1 MIHMWYRMVC
11 KCRIQLWCNAGNVS
25 WWSAG
30 TPGVVECFVSA
41 VERCER
47 GWGLPEVVGVCLPV
61 CVCVYESVSVGACV
75 PVVYVYACRV
85 LIVGAAPRCRWS
97 NAGWQETWKD
107 REREGG
113 REVVREADKRKRERG
128 EEAWCRRRGEN
139 RRRKDHEYRWEKRG
153 KLGAFA
159 GEFLTPGSFSDPIKC
174 RSFLPPQ
181 SNFFP
186 SPSHFC
192 LSLSLASPHWDTG
205 RWEEMT
211 F

>member
-1 MIHMWYRMVC
+1 MKRWHTRGCRVFRVCSGKMWERVGA
-11 KCRIQLWCNAGNVS
+11 AGSGGCVS
-25 WWSAG
+25 
-30 TPGVVECFVSA
+30 PCV
-41 VERCER
+41 
-47 GWGLPEVVGVCLPV
+47 
-61 CVCVYESVSVGACV
+61 VCVYESVSVGACV

-97 NAGWQETWKD
+97 NAGWQETRKD
-107 REREGG
+107 TEREGG